1 VGSLFEGR
9 DRGTIIAV
17 GGRQAG
23 RHMFL
28 LADRIRQIDP
38 TSVISV
44 CVATLYVTTL
54 ATMKPGKL
62 PPGNKVTF
70 VHGGGRCHIFNLIR
84 AVRIAVI
91 SLIAVLL
98 APTAVESA
106 APSNDSSELE
116 EVIVTATRR
125 SESNDKVPISIVALS
140 GADLN
145 KSGVK
150 GISDLAAL
158 IPGIEFDSQTG
169 LGAGSVTNIAIRGVE
184 PTAGASTTGIYID
197 DTAIQGRLTNASA
210 FGINILAH
218 F

>member
-1 VGSLFEGR
+1 MR
-9 DRGTIIAV
+9 AAAR
-17 GGRQAG
+17 R
-23 RHMFL
+23 
-28 LADRIRQIDP
+28 
-38 TSVISV
+38 ISV
-44 CVATLYVTTL
+44 S
-54 ATMKPGKL
+54 
-62 PPGNKVTF
+62 
-70 VHGGGRCHIFNLIR
+70 
-84 AVRIAVI
+84 

-98 APTAVESA
+98 APTVVESA

-145 KSGVK
+145 KSG

-158 IPGIEFDSQTG
+158 IPGIEFDNQTG

-197 DTAIQGRLTNASA
+197 DAAIQGRLTNASA
-210 FGINILAH
+210 FGNPYPLIFDLDRVEV
-218 F
+218 